1 MFEKIKKTSIDKI
14 TDDIKQR
21 TEDFADSITNKISDV
36 SDAVQ
41 NKTDEVSKTVSGL
54 FASEEIN
61 PSVDVEVDDN
71 YADEPYS
78 VDIESVIEEDYDR
91 QQELVEPANPQQE
104 SANASYEVLEN
115 RRKSRKKKSIAAII
129 ASVVVA
135 GSAIGGIT
143 EYSENVTTNK
153 SYEQGVSYIM
163 EEEYD
168 LAVEALTDLT
178 LDDAASL
185 YSYAYVQSNIEEYI
199 GKPASMLEDVQEV
212 DGIENT
218 DVKRQYTIACED
230 LELATK
236 IQDSIDSLNLSAVN
250 TISKGEI
257 SVIRTNTSKLSDR
270 YKILLTTDKYDL
282 AERVLDNVESNNEAG
297 QLIAD
302 LDNLGEINLDSKD
315 DIERLETAYNN
326 LSNADKETILN
337 YSILTSAENTYSKLR
352 KEEDKRIAAEKKAEE
367 ERLAAEKKAEE
378 DRKAA
383 EAKAEE
389 ERLAAAA
396 LEAESNEQMVWIP
409 RTGSKFHSSSSC
421 SNMKNPEKVTR
432 SEAERRGFDPCKKC
446 HP

>member
-185 YSYAYVQSNIEEYI
+185 YSYAYVQSNIEEYNH
-199 GKPASMLEDVQEV
+199 AW
-212 DGIENT
+212 
-218 DVKRQYTIACED
+218 
-230 LELATK
+230 
-236 IQDSIDSLNLSAVN
+236 
-250 TISKGEI
+250 
-257 SVIRTNTSKLSDR
+257 SVI
-270 YKILLTTDKYDL
+270 
-282 AERVLDNVESNNEAG
+282 
-297 QLIAD
+297 
-302 LDNLGEINLDSKD
+302 
-315 DIERLETAYNN
+315 
-326 LSNADKETILN
+326 
-337 YSILTSAENTYSKLR
+337 
-352 KEEDKRIAAEKKAEE
+352 EDEKK
-367 ERLAAEKKAEE
+367 RLQV
-378 DRKAA
+378 
-383 EAKAEE
+383 
-389 ERLAAAA
+389 
-396 LEAESNEQMVWIP
+396 EAEMREFNLRPLS
-409 RTGSKFHSSSSC
+409 
-421 SNMKNPEKVTR
+421 
-432 SEAERRGFDPCKKC
+432 
-446 HP
+446 